1 MFDYYYNGV
10 IKKTVAVFGKLFSDI
25 EVKKTTSTGA
35 VISTLKVPLAYGP
48 KQKFLARIHEAE
60 NLEANDRV
68 QIKVPRMSFEI
79 RDIEFDSVSALNR
92 NNVQVYAHPDV
103 SMRRVARQSIPYNII
118 FELSVLSNT
127 QDDAFQIIEQ
137 IIPHFRPEYTVTVK
151 DMEGPGSRTDIPFS
165 LTGITPNDEYEGQF
179 ENRRTIIHT
188 LNFTAKI
195 KIGGPISNRGVI
207 DNIDIDFFQ
216 DNGDDSDGFFEELSI
231 TADSEDGPIT
241 TTITTIDD
249 GY

>member
-25 EVKKTTSTGA
+25 EVKKTTSTGKI
-35 VISTLKVPLAYGP
+35 ISSIKVPLAYGP
-48 KQKFLARIHEAE
+48 KQKFLARIHQTPE
-60 NLEANDRV
+60 LEADDRV
-68 QIKVPRMSFEI
+68 QIKLPRMSFEI
-79 RDIEFDSVSALNR
+79 RDIEFDAASALNR
-92 NNVQVYAHPDV
+92 NNTQIFTHPDAD
-103 SMRRVARQSIPYNII
+103 MRRVARQSVPYNLI

-127 QDDAFQIIEQ
+127 QEDAFQIIEQ
-137 IIPHFRPEYTVTVK
+137 IIPHFRPEYTVSVK
-151 DMEGPGSRTDIPFS
+151 DLEGPGSVSDIPFS
-165 LTGITPNDEYEGQF
+165 LTGVTPNDEYEGQF

-188 LNFTAKI
+188 LTFTAKI

-207 DNIDIDFFQ
+207 TDIDVDFFE
-216 DNGDDSDGFFEELSI
+216 DRGDDSDGFFEELSV

-249 GY
+249 GF